1 MYQGTVTKKK
11 NVNLEENS
19 QILKTFLLR
28 VVDSIRY
35 SMRTMLASSE
45 MTKICLQNIST
56 IHKSFQ
62 FWPKKFLFY
71 PVITIA

>member
-35 SMRTMLASSE
+35 SMRTTGASE
-45 MTKICLQNIST
+45 PNICAPNIWADS
-56 IHKSFQ
+56 K
-62 FWPKKFLFY
+62 
-71 PVITIA
+71 